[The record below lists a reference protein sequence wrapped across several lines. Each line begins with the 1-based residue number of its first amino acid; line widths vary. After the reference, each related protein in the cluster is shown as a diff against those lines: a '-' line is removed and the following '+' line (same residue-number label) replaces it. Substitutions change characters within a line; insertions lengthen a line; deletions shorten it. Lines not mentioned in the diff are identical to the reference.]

1 MKILFVCT
9 GNTCRSPM
17 AEAILTAKKVEGVEA
32 RSAGIFA
39 GTAPLSE
46 NAQSVLNQQQISF
59 SHTSK
64 PLSSENLE
72 WAELVLTMTN
82 SHKTAILQAY
92 PEIATKLFTIKEFA
106 AGSTEDVSDPYG
118 GPIPLYEK
126 TFQELKLLIDKL
138 IMKIA

>member
-1 MKILFVCT
+1 
-9 GNTCRSPM
+9 M

-106 AGSTEDVSDPYG
+106 ASSTEDVSDPYG